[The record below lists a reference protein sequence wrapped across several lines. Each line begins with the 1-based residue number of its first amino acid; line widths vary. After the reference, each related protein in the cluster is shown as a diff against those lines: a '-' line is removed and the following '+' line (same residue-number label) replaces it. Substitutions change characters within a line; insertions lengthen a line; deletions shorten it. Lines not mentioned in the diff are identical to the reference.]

1 MGFERI
7 VCLAGG
13 VGAAK
18 FLRGLVEV
26 VEPERITAIVNT
38 GDDVEMHGLHVSP
51 DLDIVMYTLAG
62 IVDEEKGWGIRGD
75 TFYCLD
81 MLGRYGQ
88 ETWFKLGDR
97 DLATHILRTMWLR
110 QGLRLSEITRRLC
123 ERLGVGVEII
133 PMTDDRVET
142 RVITDA
148 GDLNFQEYLVKR
160 GARDRVLDVYFRGI
174 EEAEPAP
181 GVLERIEEADAIVIC
196 PSNPIVSIGP
206 ILSVEG
212 IRDSLK
218 RARADVVAISPI
230 VGGAPI
236 KGPADKLMKGLGIE
250 VSAYGVAELYEDFLD
265 YMVIDEVDRELAPRI
280 EKLGIEVAITDT
292 VMKNLE
298 DKVRLA
304 KFVLEL
310 LEG

>member
-1 MGFERI
+1 VGFERI

-62 IVDEEKGWGIRGD
+62 IVDEEKGWGVRGD
-75 TFYCLD
+75 TFYCLE

-110 QGLRLSEITRRLC
+110 QGLRLSEITRRLR
-123 ERLGVGVEII
+123 ERLGVRVEII

-142 RVITDA
+142 RVVTDA

-174 EEAEPAP
+174 EGARPAP
-181 GVLERIEEADAIVIC
+181 GVLERIGEADAIIVC
-196 PSNPIVSIGP
+196 PSNPVVSIGP
-206 ILSVEG
+206 ILSVRG
-212 IRDSLK
+212 VRDAL
-218 RARADVVAISPI
+218 REAEAEVVAISPI

-236 KGPADKLMKGLGIE
+236 KGPADKLMRGLGIE
-250 VSAYGVAELYEDFLD
+250 VSAFGVAKLYEDFLD
-265 YMVIDEVDRELAPRI
+265 CMVVDEVDRELESRI
-280 EKLGIEVAITDT
+280 EELGIEVAVTDT
-292 VMKNLE
+292 VMRTLE
-298 DKVRLA
+298 DKIRLA
-304 KFVLEL
+304 RFVLEL